1 MATPPVW
8 RPLPPAAGLPNL
20 LVSTAFSTAEYT
32 VHVTDLANIWV
43 ESLDRRGILMRS
55 LANSTTID
63 PTESTRNMRAFLSK
77 IRSVFDPTHPDHDKA
92 TLNLSTAPQKDAGEG
107 GLTMHISCELDN
119 MKPLVWPMYLQKCP
133 QSTLATELTI
143 PLTQANSAKTRQIDS
158 LLTIMKQKD
167 TVIMKLLD
175 KLEATGTRL
184 ENVFTVLSA
193 KQKPTR
199 KMAEEKVKGL
209 APFSHDDWKAQL
221 GGDDADIAN
230 LIRHV
235 FGSNGLEYQHQDASL
250 DLSLDDWWT
259 TNESSTFPIV
269 GPNSS
274 QRQQRN
280 SPEPDESR
288 RDDKE
293 TGRDPVDDDD
303 FQVQSTPPHLM
314 SNRNR
319 SVRATNVANDDD
331 STEDGDTSQIPDSVP
346 VPPQEPKRHPVHLGT
361 IGRKQQPTPSPPPAP
376 EEPKPDGSETETESD
391 DDATASVAEPSSP
404 PRQPEPED
412 TKPTKVGLGRIGGV
426 KRRSN
431 TPEPSKDTDSPKK
444 GVLGRIGGSANRSKS
459 PEPLK
464 KPGLGRIG
472 GRAPASKDPETSATE
487 AEDRGR
493 DRTECKPQARTRETS
508 QERANRKRDEL
519 QQELQ
524 RKAAAG
530 PARKKR
536 KF

>member
-1 MATPPVW
+1 
-8 RPLPPAAGLPNL
+8 
-20 LVSTAFSTAEYT
+20 
-32 VHVTDLANIWV
+32 
-43 ESLDRRGILMRS
+43 
-55 LANSTTID
+55 
-63 PTESTRNMRAFLSK
+63 
-77 IRSVFDPTHPDHDKA
+77 
-92 TLNLSTAPQKDAGEG
+92 
-107 GLTMHISCELDN
+107 

-133 QSTLATELTI
+133 QSTLATELTV
-143 PLTQANSAKTRQIDS
+143 PLTRANSAKTRQVDS
-158 LLTIMKQKD
+158 LLAIMKQKD
-167 TVIMKLLD
+167 IVIMKLLD

-221 GGDDADIAN
+221 DGDDADIAN

-235 FGSNGLEYQHQDASL
+235 FGSNGLEYQHQDATL
-250 DLSLDDWWT
+250 DPSLDDWWT
-259 TNESSTFPIV
+259 KNASSTFPIV

-274 QRQQRN
+274 QRQQNN
-280 SPEPDESR
+280 SPEPGDTR
-288 RDDKE
+288 RDGKE
-293 TGRDPVDDDD
+293 TERDGPVDDDD

-319 SVRATNVANDDD
+319 SVRATNVTNDDG
-331 STEDGDTSQIPDSVP
+331 STQGEDETSQIPDSVP
-346 VPPQEPKRHPVHLGT
+346 LPPQEPKRHPVRLGT
-361 IGRKQQPTPSPPPAP
+361 IGGKQQPTPSPPPAP

-391 DDATASVAEPSSP
+391 DDDTASVAEPSSAS
-404 PRQPEPED
+404 RQPEPED
-412 TKPTKVGLGRIGGV
+412 TKPTKVGLGRIGGA

-472 GRAPASKDPETSATE
+472 GRVPAPKDPETSATE

-493 DRTECKPQARTRETS
+493 DRTESKSQARTRETS